1 MADINIENFYQHIG
15 RILSILYAAFPSKSP
30 LYVDDVAG
38 VDDPDE
44 YGLHSPHYTAGF
56 FAMLWLADEE
66 YIRYMDTIRQDGVDQ
81 AVLTHKAFLKL
92 TQVSEPIYQATVNQ
106 TGESNVVSLLQ
117 SDKVPSEKAQ
127 PEIVQ
132 PEKTESPPSVI
143 EDKMLVINQLRHAL
157 RSGDSIAITKVVRHI
172 LHS

>member
-1 MADINIENFYQHIG
+1 MADINIENFYKHIA

-44 YGLHSPHYTAGF
+44 YGLHSPDYTAGF
-56 FAMLWLADEE
+56 FAMLWLADEQ

-92 TQVSEPIYQATVNQ
+92 TQVSDPIYQATVYQ
-106 TGESNVVSLLQ
+106 TDDSQVIGTTQ
-117 SDKVPSEKAQ
+117 
-127 PEIVQ
+127 
-132 PEKTESPPSVI
+132 TEEAGSPPSVV
-143 EDKMLVINQLRHAL
+143 EDHMLVINQLRNAI
-157 RSGDSIAITKVVRHI
+157 RSGDSIAIAKVVRHI

>member
-1 MADINIENFYQHIG
+1 MADINIENFYKHIA
-15 RILSILYAAFPSKSP
+15 RILSILYEAFPSKSP

-44 YGLHSPHYTAGF
+44 YGLHSPDYTAGF
-56 FAMLWLADEE
+56 FAMLWLADEQ

-92 TQVSEPIYQATVNQ
+92 TQVSDPIYQATVYQ
-106 TGESNVVSLLQ
+106 TGDSHVVGTTQ
-117 SDKVPSEKAQ
+117 
-127 PEIVQ
+127 
-132 PEKTESPPSVI
+132 TEQAGSPPSVV
-143 EDKMLVINQLRHAL
+143 EDHMLVINQLRHAL
-157 RSGDSIAITKVVRHI
+157 RSGDSIAIAKVVRHI

>member
-1 MADINIENFYQHIG
+1 MADINIENFYQHIA

-92 TQVSEPIYQATVNQ
+92 TQVSEPIYQATVFQPN
-106 TGESNVVSLLQ
+106 ESNVV
-117 SDKVPSEKAQ
+117 KMVPSEEA
-127 PEIVQ
+127 EL
-132 PEKTESPPSVI
+132 SPSVI
-143 EDKMLVINQLRHAL
+143 EDHMLVINQLRHAL

>member
-1 MADINIENFYQHIG
+1 MADINIENFYKHIA
-15 RILSILYAAFPSKSP
+15 RILSILYEAFPSKSP

-44 YGLHSPHYTAGF
+44 YGLHSPDYTAGF
-56 FAMLWLADEE
+56 FAMLWLADEQ

-92 TQVSEPIYQATVNQ
+92 TQVSDPIYQATVYQ
-106 TGESNVVSLLQ
+106 TDDSHVVGTTQ
-117 SDKVPSEKAQ
+117 
-127 PEIVQ
+127 
-132 PEKTESPPSVI
+132 TEQAGSPPSVV
-143 EDKMLVINQLRHAL
+143 EDHMLVINQLRHAL
-157 RSGDSIAITKVVRHI
+157 RSGDSIAIAKVVRHI

>member
-1 MADINIENFYQHIG
+1 MADINIENFYKHIA
-15 RILSILYAAFPSKSP
+15 RILSILYTAFPSKTP

-44 YGLHSPHYTAGF
+44 YGLHSPDYTAGF
-56 FAMLWLADEE
+56 FAMLWLADEQ

-92 TQVSEPIYQATVNQ
+92 TQVSEPIYQATIDQ
-106 TGESNVVSLLQ
+106 TEEADLIS
-117 SDKVPSEKAQ
+117 VPQTLDPDLS
-127 PEIVQ
+127 
-132 PEKTESPPSVI
+132 PSVI
-143 EDKMLVINQLRHAL
+143 EDHMLVINQLRHAL
-157 RSGDSIAITKVVRHI
+157 QSGDSIAIAKVVRHI

>member
-1 MADINIENFYQHIG
+1 MADINIENFYKHIA
-15 RILSILYAAFPSKSP
+15 RILSILYAVFPSKAP

-44 YGLHSPHYTAGF
+44 YGLHSPDYTAGF
-56 FAMLWLADEE
+56 FAMLWLADEQ

-92 TQVSEPIYQATVNQ
+92 TQVSEPIYQATIDQ
-106 TGESNVVSLLQ
+106 TEEADLIS
-117 SDKVPSEKAQ
+117 VPQTLDPDLS
-127 PEIVQ
+127 
-132 PEKTESPPSVI
+132 PSVI
-143 EDKMLVINQLRHAL
+143 EDHMLVINQLRHAL
-157 RSGDSIAITKVVRHI
+157 RSGDSIAIAKVVRHI

>member
-1 MADINIENFYQHIG
+1 MADINIENFYKHIA
-15 RILSILYAAFPSKSP
+15 RILSILYAAFPSKTP

-44 YGLHSPHYTAGF
+44 YGLHSPDYTAGF
-56 FAMLWLADEE
+56 FAMLWLADEQ

-92 TQVSEPIYQATVNQ
+92 TQVSEPIYQATIDQ
-106 TGESNVVSLLQ
+106 TEEADLIS
-117 SDKVPSEKAQ
+117 VPQTVDPGS
-127 PEIVQ
+127 
-132 PEKTESPPSVI
+132 SPSVI
-143 EDKMLVINQLRHAL
+143 EDQMLVINQLRHAL
-157 RSGDSIAITKVVRHI
+157 RSGDSIAIAKVVRHI

>member
-1 MADINIENFYQHIG
+1 MADINIENFYKHIAK
-15 RILSILYAAFPSKSP
+15 ILSILYEAFPSKSP

-44 YGLHSPHYTAGF
+44 YGLHNPDYTAGF
-56 FAMLWLADEE
+56 FAMLWLADEQ

-92 TQVSEPIYQATVNQ
+92 TQVSDPIYQATVYQ
-106 TGESNVVSLLQ
+106 TDDSHVVGTTQ
-117 SDKVPSEKAQ
+117 
-127 PEIVQ
+127 
-132 PEKTESPPSVI
+132 TEEAGSPPSVI
-143 EDKMLVINQLRHAL
+143 EDHMLVINKLRHAL
-157 RSGDSIAITKVVRHI
+157 RSGDSIAIAKVVRHI

>member
-1 MADINIENFYQHIG
+1 MADINIENFYKHIA
-15 RILSILYAAFPSKSP
+15 RILSILYAAFPSKTP

-44 YGLHSPHYTAGF
+44 YGLHSPDYTAGF
-56 FAMLWLADEE
+56 FAILWLADEQ

-92 TQVSEPIYQATVNQ
+92 TQASEPIYQATIDQ
-106 TGESNVVSLLQ
+106 TEEADLIS
-117 SDKVPSEKAQ
+117 VPQTVDPGS
-127 PEIVQ
+127 
-132 PEKTESPPSVI
+132 SSSVI
-143 EDKMLVINQLRHAL
+143 EDQMLVINQLRHAL
-157 RSGDSIAITKVVRHI
+157 RSGDSIAIAKVVRHI

>member
-1 MADINIENFYQHIG
+1 MADINIENFYKHIA

-44 YGLHSPHYTAGF
+44 YGLHSPDYTAGF
-56 FAMLWLADEE
+56 FAMLWLADEQ

-92 TQVSEPIYQATVNQ
+92 TQVSDPIYQATVYQ
-106 TGESNVVSLLQ
+106 TDDSHVVGTTQ
-117 SDKVPSEKAQ
+117 MEEAG
-127 PEIVQ
+127 
-132 PEKTESPPSVI
+132 SPPSVI
-143 EDKMLVINQLRHAL
+143 EDHMLVINQLRHAL
-157 RSGDSIAITKVVRHI
+157 RSGDSIAIAKVVRHI

>member
-1 MADINIENFYQHIG
+1 MADINIENFYKHIA
-15 RILSILYAAFPSKSP
+15 RILSILYTAFPSKTP

-44 YGLHSPHYTAGF
+44 YGLHSPDYTAGF
-56 FAMLWLADEE
+56 FAILWLADEQ

-92 TQVSEPIYQATVNQ
+92 TQVSEPIYQTTIDQTEEADLISVPQTVDP
-106 TGESNVVSLLQ
+106 GSS
-117 SDKVPSEKAQ
+117 
-127 PEIVQ
+127 
-132 PEKTESPPSVI
+132 PSVI
-143 EDKMLVINQLRHAL
+143 EDQMLVINQLRHAL
-157 RSGDSIAITKVVRHI
+157 RSGDSIAIAKVVRHI

>member
-1 MADINIENFYQHIG
+1 MADINIENFYQHIA

-92 TQVSEPIYQATVNQ
+92 TQVAEPIYQATVNQ
-106 TGESNVVSLLQ
+106 TEESNVVSLLQ
-117 SDKVPSEKAQ
+117 SEKALS
-127 PEIVQ
+127 EIVQ
-132 PEKTESPPSVI
+132 PEKAELPPSVI

>member
-1 MADINIENFYQHIG
+1 MADINIENFYKHIA

-44 YGLHSPHYTAGF
+44 YGLHSPDYTAGF
-56 FAMLWLADEE
+56 FAMLWLADEQ

-92 TQVSEPIYQATVNQ
+92 TQVSEPIYQATIDQ
-106 TGESNVVSLLQ
+106 TEEADLIS
-117 SDKVPSEKAQ
+117 VPQTLDHDLS
-127 PEIVQ
+127 
-132 PEKTESPPSVI
+132 PSVI
-143 EDKMLVINQLRHAL
+143 EDHMLVINQLRHAL
-157 RSGDSIAITKVVRHI
+157 RSGDSIAIAKVVRHI

>member
-1 MADINIENFYQHIG
+1 MADINIENFYKHIA
-15 RILSILYAAFPSKSP
+15 RILRILYEAFPSKSP

-44 YGLHSPHYTAGF
+44 YGLHSPDYTAGF
-56 FAMLWLADEE
+56 FAMLWLADEQ

-92 TQVSEPIYQATVNQ
+92 TQVSDPIYQATVYQ
-106 TGESNVVSLLQ
+106 TDDSHVVGTTQ
-117 SDKVPSEKAQ
+117 
-127 PEIVQ
+127 
-132 PEKTESPPSVI
+132 TEQAGSPPSVV
-143 EDKMLVINQLRHAL
+143 EDHMLVINQLRHAL
-157 RSGDSIAITKVVRHI
+157 KSGDSIAIAKVVRHI

>member
-1 MADINIENFYQHIG
+1 MADINIENFYKHIA

-30 LYVDDVAG
+30 LYVDDIAG

-44 YGLHSPHYTAGF
+44 YGLHSPDYTAGF
-56 FAMLWLADEE
+56 FAMLWLADEQ

-92 TQVSEPIYQATVNQ
+92 TQVSDPIYQATVYQ
-106 TGESNVVSLLQ
+106 TDDSHVVGTTQ
-117 SDKVPSEKAQ
+117 
-127 PEIVQ
+127 
-132 PEKTESPPSVI
+132 TEEAGSPPSVI
-143 EDKMLVINQLRHAL
+143 EDHMLVINQLRHAL
-157 RSGDSIAITKVVRHI
+157 RSGDSIAIAKVVRHI

>member
-1 MADINIENFYQHIG
+1 MADINIENFYKHIA
-15 RILSILYAAFPSKSP
+15 RILSILYTAFPSKTP

-44 YGLHSPHYTAGF
+44 YGLHSPDYTAGF
-56 FAMLWLADEE
+56 FAMLWLADEQ

-92 TQVSEPIYQATVNQ
+92 TQVSEPIYQATIDQ
-106 TGESNVVSLLQ
+106 TEEANLIS
-117 SDKVPSEKAQ
+117 VPQTVDPGS
-127 PEIVQ
+127 
-132 PEKTESPPSVI
+132 SSSVI
-143 EDKMLVINQLRHAL
+143 EDQMLVINQLRHAL
-157 RSGDSIAITKVVRHI
+157 RSGDSIAIAKVVRHI

>member
-1 MADINIENFYQHIG
+1 MADINIENFYQHIAK
-15 RILSILYAAFPSKSP
+15 ILSILYAEFPSKSP

-92 TQVSEPIYQATVNQ
+92 TQISEPIYQAMVYQ
-106 TGESNVVSLLQ
+106 ADESNVVNIV
-117 SDKVPSEKAQ
+117 K
-127 PEIVQ
+127 PE
-132 PEKTESPPSVI
+132 EAGSSPSVI
-143 EDKMLVINQLRHAL
+143 EDHMLVINQLRHAL

>member
-1 MADINIENFYQHIG
+1 MADINIENFYKHIA
-15 RILSILYAAFPSKSP
+15 RILSILYEAFPSKSP

-44 YGLHSPHYTAGF
+44 YGLHSPDYTAGF
-56 FAMLWLADEE
+56 FAMLWLADEQ

-92 TQVSEPIYQATVNQ
+92 TQVSDPIYQATVYQ
-106 TGESNVVSLLQ
+106 TDDSHVVGTTQ
-117 SDKVPSEKAQ
+117 
-127 PEIVQ
+127 
-132 PEKTESPPSVI
+132 TEQAGSPPSVV
-143 EDKMLVINQLRHAL
+143 EDHMLVINQLRHAL
-157 RSGDSIAITKVVRHI
+157 KSGDSIAIAKVVRHI